1 MNGAEIC
8 LKLNQMPL
16 VLVADQM
23 YAERPF
29 LHADRRTGFHVLLYV
44 IQGAIS
50 IVEEDTEYEVNAGSL
65 FFLKA
70 GLHHYGVTPSAPNT
84 KWMFVHFLLEQ
95 PEREAQ
101 ERAENFGQLM
111 AAGHSGEFNTEFRPY
126 TSHLQGQEFIKA
138 DYEYT
143 VRLPKL
149 HSIPKGS
156 TIESK
161 LHHLVEWFHSPH
173 PLRAG
178 YMNPLLQEI
187 LLDCYVETEHESVYP
202 NQEIIYEIIHDLETH
217 TQENFSAR
225 RIEEVFHLSYKHLC
239 RIFKQATGRTLTQYH
254 TELRINEASRL
265 LRETTSQI
273 SDISSLMGFADP
285 LYFSNV
291 FKKINGLSPRSYRQ
305 QYMAGDR
312 EEVKK
317 VWEEEETEQRAQEER
332 GQERKEQEEQEREEQ
347 EQEKTEREAQE
358 EHVSEKRPQRKELES
373 WLL

>member
-1 MNGAEIC
+1 MNRAQIC

-16 VLVADQM
+16 VLVADQIF
-23 YAERPF
+23 AERPF
-29 LHADRRTGFHVLLYV
+29 LHADRRTDFHVLIYV
-44 IQGAIS
+44 IQGSIS
-50 IVEEDTEYEVNAGSL
+50 IVEEDTEYEVNAGAL

-84 KWMFVHFLLEQ
+84 KWIFVHFLLE
-95 PEREAQ
+95 RQ
-101 ERAENFGQLM
+101 EIMIPSKTMEK
-111 AAGHSGEFNTEFRPY
+111 SEFRPY
-126 TSHLQGQEFIKA
+126 TSHLQGQEFIKT

-143 VRLPKL
+143 LQLPKL
-149 HSIPKGS
+149 HSINKGS
-156 TIESK
+156 AMESK
-161 LHHLVEWFHSPH
+161 LHHLVEWFHSSH

-187 LLDCYVETEHESVYP
+187 LLDCYVESERESIYP
-202 NQEIIYEIIHDLETH
+202 NQEIIYEIIRDLETH
-217 TQENFSAR
+217 TQENFSAK

-273 SDISSLMGFADP
+273 SDISSIMGFADP

-305 QYMAGDR
+305 QYMAGD
-312 EEVKK
+312 
-317 VWEEEETEQRAQEER
+317 
-332 GQERKEQEEQEREEQ
+332 G
-347 EQEKTEREAQE
+347 
-358 EHVSEKRPQRKELES
+358 KRVRN
-373 WLL
+373 